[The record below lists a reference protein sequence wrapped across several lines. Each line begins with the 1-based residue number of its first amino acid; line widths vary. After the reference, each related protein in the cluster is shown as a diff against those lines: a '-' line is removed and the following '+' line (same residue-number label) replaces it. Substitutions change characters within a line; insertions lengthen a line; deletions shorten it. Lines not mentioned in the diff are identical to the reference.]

1 MLDPDLQITGEE
13 VARLKQ
19 EVEQLKQ
26 CGKYG
31 RKFLVPFWCSKHNV
45 SKQSLNN
52 LSLSDMVEL
61 QKAKEHN
68 DRLDTEIRALR
79 DRVRSL
85 DSERKTLLK
94 MVGYIK

>member
-1 MLDPDLQITGEE
+1 M
-13 VARLKQ
+13 
-19 EVEQLKQ
+19 
-26 CGKYG
+26 
-31 RKFLVPFWCSKHNV
+31 F
-45 SKQSLNN
+45 LNN
-52 LSLSDMVEL
+52 QILSDMVEL

-94 MVGYIK
+94 MVGIYFIIGLRMLPFNDCFFPTVSNLLFRVEWTIVLD